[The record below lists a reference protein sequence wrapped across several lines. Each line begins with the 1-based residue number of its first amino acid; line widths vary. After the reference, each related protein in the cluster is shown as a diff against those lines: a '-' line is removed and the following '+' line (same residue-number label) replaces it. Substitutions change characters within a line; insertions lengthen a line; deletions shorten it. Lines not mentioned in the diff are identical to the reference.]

1 MANGRG
7 GLVGA
12 GVASPEPMVA
22 RLSDD
27 NDNGMSVAR
36 SGSGGA
42 ENRSEKPP
50 PDLTGGAS
58 CAGLVSFSGSGA
70 GEGGLAGGGGGLA
83 GGGLGLGGGPAGL
96 GGFVSSFTS
105 CGSCL
110 GGGGLLAGGGG
121 LLGGAAGLEGG
132 GGLAGAESRLSVTSF
147 SSSKLSLD
155 NVFNSLADSFLN

>member
-1 MANGRG
+1 MSESVASGSGGR
-7 GLVGA
+7 VGA
-12 GVASPEPMVA
+12 GVASPEPAVA

-27 NDNGMSVAR
+27 NDRGMSVAR

-50 PDLTGGAS
+50 PDLAGVCSTAGA
-58 CAGLVSFSGSGA
+58 GSFSGSGA

-96 GGFVSSFTS
+96 GCGFVSLVS
-105 CGSCL
+105 SCL
-110 GGGGLLAGGGG
+110 GGGGLVAGGGG
-121 LLGGAAGLEGG
+121 LLGGAAGREGG
-132 GGLAGAESRLSVTSF
+132 GGLAGATSRLRVTSL

-155 NVFNSLADSFLN
+155 S